1 MHIFFEDPKRVFGAT
16 HHQLKEEEE
25 EEVNSASSCLL
36 PGLLLHW
43 MVYTQGSAEPFFDS
57 LNLNMIFFKVQSQI
71 QDFKCWCRIHF
82 SGEYNINASSMTLP
96 KY

>member
-25 EEVNSASSCLL
+25 EDEEVNSASSS
-36 PGLLLHW
+36 LLLHW

-57 LNLNMIFFKVQSQI
+57 LNLNMII
-71 QDFKCWCRIHF
+71 
-82 SGEYNINASSMTLP
+82 
-96 KY
+96 